1 MRLLF
6 VRLSSFGDVVFALP
20 AAKAL
25 RDSGAGTALTW
36 VIEPGLAPLLSG
48 APYIDEILGAD
59 TRGWRRAL
67 LAGSTRREVGSL
79 LARLRKRPF
88 DVVVDAQGLL
98 KSALVT
104 AAAPA
109 GRKVGFG
116 WRTATE
122 RVNCLVTTERVE
134 ADGRPHVLDRML
146 ALAEHVT
153 GRSGFDRVPDVR
165 HLVDRP
171 DREVDAWL
179 ARQGSRP
186 FALLQPF
193 SSRREK
199 EWRAEELVPAAE
211 RLSQS
216 GLDPVL
222 RWGPGEEVRAR
233 ELRDLSKGVLLMAP
247 ATTPASSARLAS
259 RARLF
264 IGADTGPTHLAA
276 AAGTPTLALFGPT
289 DAARFGPVGPR
300 SAVLASRPGDYNSGR
315 GLGASLDAVLDQVDR
330 LLG

>member
-122 RVNCLVTTERVE
+122 RVE

-171 DREVDAWL
+171 DPEVDAWL
-179 ARQGSRP
+179 ARQGGAFPPLMRHD
-186 FALLQPF
+186 
-193 SSRREK
+193 RR
-199 EWRAEELVPAAE
+199 
-211 RLSQS
+211 
-216 GLDPVL
+216 
-222 RWGPGEEVRAR
+222 PGEPSTSPSRFPFF
-233 ELRDLSKGVLLMAP
+233 LAP
-247 ATTPASSARLAS
+247 W
-259 RARLF
+259 
-264 IGADTGPTHLAA
+264 
-276 AAGTPTLALFGPT
+276 
-289 DAARFGPVGPR
+289 
-300 SAVLASRPGDYNSGR
+300 
-315 GLGASLDAVLDQVDR
+315 LG
-330 LLG
+330 